1 MEGNTSET
9 TSVELKLKVT
19 DLDAIAVIVQTKA
32 KELRLIQK
40 SFQ

>member
-1 MEGNTSET
+1 MESENT
-9 TSVELKLKVT
+9 ELKLKVT

-40 SFQ
+40 SF